1 MAKSIPNQLK
11 EKFDYTVS
19 AVTAYVDEQNPEIV
33 GQLTEG
39 ALFMSR
45 CNIMTGVKG
54 SEKIKL
60 FTDSLVLQTANTCGW
75 NASGGVT
82 FTDKTIS
89 NERLKFQEEYCN
101 ETLNGK
107 WTQLRNRIGAN
118 VQDLENPFADIMIAG
133 KLAELHTAI
142 QRLLILGDTASG
154 DSQLAFFDGLVKKLE
169 ADASVL
175 VEASTETSITTA
187 NAFDVLKAVSRKIP
201 SVLYSNGV
209 EVEIVCGLETAQK
222 AIDQIWADKDYNGIL
237 EFTRNEA
244 GELTYTLPTTTT
256 TVRVLP
262 ELNGTEKVFALPYN
276 YISVAVDGD
285 KDEDGI
291 EIKYN
296 ENDEKLRVGSKF
308 RLGIEYIMSEYF
320 VKLTLGN

>member
-11 EKFDYTVS
+11 EKFGYTVS
-19 AVTAYVDEQNPEIV
+19 DLTAYVDEQNPDIV
-33 GQLTEG
+33 GKLTEG
-39 ALFMSR
+39 AFFMAR

-60 FTDSLVLQTANTCGW
+60 FTDNLVMQSADTCGW
-75 NASGGVT
+75 NASGGIT

-89 NERLKFQEEYCN
+89 NERMKFQEEYCN

-142 QRLLILGDTASG
+142 QKLLILGDTTSG

-169 ADASVL
+169 ADANV
-175 VEASTETSITTA
+175 VTYTTTETSITDS
-187 NAFDVLKAVSRKIP
+187 NAFAILRGLSRAIP
-201 SVLYSNGV
+201 SVLFSNNV
-209 EVEIVCGLETAQK
+209 ETEIVCGLETAQK
-222 AIDQIWADKDYNGIL
+222 CIDNIWNSKDYNALL
-237 EFTRNEA
+237 EFSRNEA
-244 GELTYTLPTTTT
+244 GELYFTLPTTTT
-256 TVRVLP
+256 VVRVLP
-262 ELNGTEKVFALPYN
+262 ELNGTEKAFALPYQ

-296 ENDEKLRVGSKF
+296 DNDEKLRVGSKW

-320 VKLTLGN
+320 VKLALT